1 CARQVFED
9 GFSATQMVYFPF
21 DVW

>member
-9 GFSATQMVYFPF
+9 VFTATQMVYYPF

>member
-9 GFSATQMVYFPF
+9 VFSATQMVYYPF